1 MSAGEFGHR
10 VADAGRRRRWARR
23 QVRPGEVVPLPVGMA
38 TERSFSATVPPSV
51 RDQVPA
57 AAAQSVI
64 AAAERVLDGSW
75 TVLGVVRQDSATPE
89 WFTDPVT
96 GRDAPAERLAFRIN
110 HRDEAETGNIK
121 QVWEMSRHHQV
132 TVLATAWWLSGR
144 ECYADAVAD
153 QLRSWWRAN
162 PFLSGVHW
170 TSGIEIGV
178 RLLSWVWVRRLM
190 DDWPKVTDLFENDDN
205 ALRQI
210 AWHQEFLAAFP
221 SRGSSANNHVI
232 AEAAGLLAA
241 ACAFPWYADTPAW
254 RQESAALLEREL
266 AANTFESG
274 LNREQATDYH
284 RFVLELALSAAAE
297 ADVAGHPLSEQ
308 TWQCLARMADAGAA
322 VLDVAGHPP
331 RQGDGDE
338 GRALV
343 VDDPRADPWAVALG
357 SAGAVL
363 GAPTWWPDFNGSVQ
377 PVLLAQLCHSRHPQR
392 YEVRPDRFV
401 DAGLTLLRS
410 RPVDGPEIWCRC
422 DSGPHGFLS
431 IAAHAHADAL
441 SLEVRHDG
449 VELLVDPGTYCYHGE
464 PEWRQWFRSTLAH
477 NTVQLAGVDQ
487 SRSGGPFMWT
497 SHARSSTLQCEQG
510 DLPVQ
515 TWTGQHEGYRNL
527 ETPAVHR
534 RHVSLDSPGRTLT
547 VTDIIATG
555 DRPRLAMAWHLGPQV
570 RVELDGARARL
581 SWTCDGRQREGLL
594 LLPDRLE
601 WSARCGERNP
611 VFGWYSPRFGQRV
624 PATSLVGRGSAQPG
638 TELVTLLQLPG
649 SINALA

>member
-1 MSAGEFGHR
+1 M
-10 VADAGRRRRWARR
+10 WARR
-23 QVRPGEVVPLPVGMA
+23 QVRPGEVGPPPAGMA
-38 TERSFSATVPPSV
+38 AQRSFSAAVPPSAC
-51 RDQVPA
+51 DQVPA
-57 AAAQSVI
+57 PAARAVI
-64 AAAERVLDGSW
+64 AAADRVLDGSW
-75 TVLGVVRQDSATPE
+75 TALGVVRPDSAAPD
-89 WFTDPVT
+89 WFADPVT
-96 GRDAPAERLAFRIN
+96 GCDAPAERLAFRIN
-110 HRDEAETGNIK
+110 HRDENETGNIK

-144 ECYADAVAD
+144 EHYAEVAAE

-170 TSGIEIGV
+170 TSGIEIGI
-178 RLLSWVWVRRLM
+178 RLLSWVWVRRLL
-190 DDWPKVTDLFENDDN
+190 DDWPKVTDLFENDED

-232 AEAAGLLAA
+232 AEAAGLQAA
-241 ACAFPWYADTPAW
+241 ACAFPWYAGTPTW
-254 RQESAALLEREL
+254 REKSAALLEREL

-284 RFVLELALSAAAE
+284 RFVLELALVAAAE

-343 VDDPRADPWAVALG
+343 VDDPRTDPWAVALG
-357 SAGAVL
+357 SASAVL
-363 GAPTWWPDFNGSVQ
+363 GTTPTWWPGLDGSVQ
-377 PVLLAQLCHSRHPQR
+377 SVLLAQLCRPRRLQR

-401 DAGLTLLRS
+401 DAGTVLLRS

-464 PEWRQWFRSTLAH
+464 PERRQWFRSTLAH

-487 SRSGGPFMWT
+487 SCSGGPFMWT

-515 TWTGQHEGYRNL
+515 TWTGQHEGYRSL
-527 ETPAVHR
+527 DTPAVHR

-547 VTDIIATG
+547 MTDIIATG
-555 DRPRLAMAWHLGPQV
+555 GRPRLSMAWHLGPHV

-601 WSARCGERNP
+601 WSAHCGERNP
-611 VFGWYSPRFGQRV
+611 VFGWYSPRFGQRI

-649 SINALA
+649 SGNAPA

>member
-1 MSAGEFGHR
+1 
-10 VADAGRRRRWARR
+10 
-23 QVRPGEVVPLPVGMA
+23 MA
-38 TERSFSATVPPSV
+38 ALPPST

-57 AAAQSVI
+57 AAAQAVI

-75 TVLGVVRQDSATPE
+75 TVLGVARQDSATPD
-89 WFTDPVT
+89 WFADPVT
-96 GRDAPAERLAFRIN
+96 GRAAPAERLAFRIN

-132 TVLATAWWLSGR
+132 TVLAAAWWLSGR
-144 ECYADAVAD
+144 ERYADAAAD

-190 DDWPKVTDLFENDDN
+190 DDWPKVTDLFESDED

-241 ACAFPWYADTPAW
+241 ACAFPWYAGTPAW

-308 TWQCLARMADAGAA
+308 AWLRLARIADAGAA

-343 VDDPRADPWAVALG
+343 VDDPRTDPWAVALG
-357 SAGAVL
+357 SAGAIL
-363 GAPTWWPDFNGSVQ
+363 GTPAWWPDLDGSVQ
-377 PVLLAQLCHSRHPQR
+377 SVLLAQLCRPRRPER
-392 YEVRPDRFV
+392 YEVRPDRFA

-410 RPVDGPEIWCRC
+410 RPEDGPEIWCRC

-464 PEWRQWFRSTLAH
+464 PEWRQWFRSTSAH
-477 NTVQLAGVDQ
+477 NTVQLADVDQ
-487 SRSGGPFMWT
+487 SCSGGPFMWV
-497 SHARSSTLQCEQG
+497 SHAPSSTLLCG
-510 DLPVQ
+510 PRGLAVQ
-515 TWTGQHEGYRNL
+515 TWAGQHEGYRGL
-527 ETPAVHR
+527 DTPAVHR

-547 VTDIIATG
+547 VTDIIATAK
-555 DRPRLAMAWHLGPQV
+555 RPKLAMSWHLGPQV
-570 RVELDGARARL
+570 HVELDGACARL
-581 SWTCDGRQREGLL
+581 SWNRDGRLREGLL
-594 LLPDRLE
+594 LLPDRLV
-601 WSARCGERNP
+601 WSAHRGERDP
-611 VFGWYSPRFGQRV
+611 VLGWYSPRFGQRV
-624 PATSLVGRGSAQPG
+624 PATSLVGRGRAEPG
-638 TELVTLLQLPG
+638 TEMVTLLQLPG
-649 SINALA
+649 SD